1 MLKGN
6 IKLKFLKRRKKLA
19 LIIFIICFC
28 CLIFL
33 DRVLELNFF
42 ADSLG
47 FIFLPV
53 EKFCIETFNWSQK
66 KIIFLNNI
74 FEIENEN
81 IRLKEEAEKNNFER
95 QRCKIL
101 EQENQKL
108 NALLEM
114 KNKFNDYDLVGAN
127 VIAKD
132 SGGWFD
138 IFLIDKGL
146 NDGIKNNMVV
156 LAKNGLAGKIIDCQK
171 NFSKVLSLIDEKNSV
186 SIKNSRTD
194 DLGFVKGNLKFKS
207 QGLCIV
213 EFLDENADLI
223 EGDEIVTSHL
233 SEIYPKRLLVGQ
245 IKKINLDNNE
255 KEIILEP
262 ASDFKNIE
270 HVLIIKQQQKNLE
283 E

>member
-1 MLKGN
+1 MR
-6 IKLKFLKRRKKLA
+6 FLKRRKKLA
-19 LIIFIICFC
+19 LIVFIICFC
-28 CLIFL
+28 FLIFI
-33 DRVLELNFF
+33 DRALELNFF

-53 EKFCIETFNWSQK
+53 EKFCIEAFNWGQK

-74 FEIENEN
+74 FEVENEN
-81 IRLKEEAEKNNFER
+81 IKLKEEAEKNNFEK
-95 QRCKIL
+95 QRYKIL
-101 EQENQKL
+101 DQENQKL
-108 NALLEM
+108 SALLEI

-171 NFSKVLSLIDEKNSV
+171 SFSKVLSLIDEKNSV
-186 SIKNSRTD
+186 SVKNSRTD
-194 DLGFVKGNLKFKS
+194 DLGFVKGDLKFKS

-213 EFLDENADLI
+213 EFLNENADLI

-233 SEIYPKRLLVGQ
+233 SEIYPKGLLVGQ
-245 IKKINLDNNE
+245 IKKINLYNNE

-270 HVLIIKQQQKNLE
+270 HVLIIKQQQKNSE

>member
-1 MLKGN
+1 MVLV
-6 IKLKFLKRRKKLA
+6 LF
-19 LIIFIICFC
+19 IIFFC
-28 CLIFL
+28 CLIFFDQIL
-33 DRVLELNFF
+33 RLNFF

-47 FIFLPV
+47 FVFLPI
-53 EKFCIETFNWSQK
+53 EKFCIETFDWSQK

-81 IRLKEEAEKNNFER
+81 IKLKEAAEKNNFEK
-95 QRCKIL
+95 QKYKIL

-108 NALLEM
+108 KALLEM
-114 KNKFNDYDLVGAN
+114 KNKFNDYDLVGAH

-138 IFLIDKGL
+138 VFLIDKGL

-186 SIKNSRTD
+186 SVKNSRTD
-194 DLGFVKGNLKFKS
+194 DLGFVKGNLKFKN
-207 QGLCIV
+207 QGLCII
-213 EFLDENADLI
+213 EFLNDNADLI

-233 SEIYPKRLLVGQ
+233 SEIYPKGLFVGQ
-245 IKKINLDNNE
+245 IKKINLDNDE

-270 HVLIIKQQQKNLE
+270 HVLIIKQQKKNPE